1 VSIDEGTTDSAGRAR
16 LVAGLDLLASL
27 VGNRGERAESESL
40 LRRALA
46 MAETAPRLP
55 DADVAHAVVA
65 LGQALAARG
74 ADRDAEKLAAR
85 AVKLYEKT
93 SPPQRAEAIDALNLV
108 AALRASRGDLD
119 EAVTVLRRAVRV
131 GELEDARAGLKAM
144 TFSHLGSVR
153 LRQGRLQEAEP
164 FLEQGL
170 ELGEVSIGGR
180 DHPALVRMMQV
191 LADCYR
197 LRGRAGDA
205 EGLYTRALA
214 IADRTYGPHSSAAVA
229 SLSGLGHVA
238 EARAEAWHREA
249 LEAAESA
256 LPPDDPSRAELLGN
270 LAASYARQGEEGAAE
285 HLYLRAMAAL
295 EHAKGEDERRSEVL
309 RGLASLYAGQGRR
322 SDAARIRRALDKPG
336 ASFSGAAPSAF
347 SAENP

>member
-1 VSIDEGTTDSAGRAR
+1 MT
-16 LVAGLDLLASL
+16 
-27 VGNRGERAESESL
+27 
-40 LRRALA
+40 
-46 MAETAPRLP
+46 
-55 DADVAHAVVA
+55 
-65 LGQALAARG
+65 LG
-74 ADRDAEKLAAR
+74 
-85 AVKLYEKT
+85 
-93 SPPQRAEAIDALNLV
+93 
-108 AALRASRGDLD
+108 
-119 EAVTVLRRAVRV
+119 
-131 GELEDARAGLKAM
+131 
-144 TFSHLGSVR
+144 HLGSVR

-180 DHPALVRMMQV
+180 DHPALLRMMQM

-197 LRGRAGDA
+197 LRGRVGDA

-214 IADRTYGPHSSAAVA
+214 IADRTYGPRSSAAVA
-229 SLSGLGHVA
+229 SLSGLAQVA
-238 EARAEAWHREA
+238 EARGDDARAEARHREA

-256 LPPDDPSRAELLGN
+256 WPPDDPSRAELLGN
-270 LAASYARQGEEGAAE
+270 LAALYARQGEEGAAE

-322 SDAARIRRALDKPG
+322 SDAARIRRALEKPR